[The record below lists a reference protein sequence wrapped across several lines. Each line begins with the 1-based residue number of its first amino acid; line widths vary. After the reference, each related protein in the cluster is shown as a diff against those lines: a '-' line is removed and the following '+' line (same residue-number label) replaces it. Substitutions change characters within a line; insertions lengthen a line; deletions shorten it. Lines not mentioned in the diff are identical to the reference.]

1 MAVRMDRFPPV
12 QLKLT
17 AKLVPTGT
25 VALPSS
31 SLFLGLYF
39 RYQCIYNC
47 PQMFAMRNII
57 VAFFL
62 VVFDILTITPIAAV
76 LVRGVLARS
85 LRHSQKIPSASE
97 DDDHRGSVTT
107 RFVQCQKVT
116 WYIVEF
122 GRVPLAIQHMDS
134 LFQSNSCS
142 RLRWKY
148 MMRIFD
154 SDSRGGKIYMEGQR
168 TAILVGP
175 QLNTVDLAAA

>member
-1 MAVRMDRFPPV
+1 MAVRMDRLPPV

-62 VVFDILTITPIAAV
+62 VVFDILTIIPMAAV
-76 LVRGVLARS
+76 LVRKSWHGVYVTPKKSQAR
-85 LRHSQKIPSASE
+85 LKMMITAVPSQPDSSSAK
-97 DDDHRGSVTT
+97 R
-107 RFVQCQKVT
+107 
-116 WYIVEF
+116 
-122 GRVPLAIQHMDS
+122 
-134 LFQSNSCS
+134 
-142 RLRWKY
+142 
-148 MMRIFD
+148 
-154 SDSRGGKIYMEGQR
+154 
-168 TAILVGP
+168 
-175 QLNTVDLAAA
+175 

>member
-1 MAVRMDRFPPV
+1 MAIRMDRFPSV

-62 VVFDILTITPIAAV
+62 VVFDRTPDIELGGRIKNWTV
-76 LVRGVLARS
+76 MSGLVFS
-85 LRHSQKIPSASE
+85 
-97 DDDHRGSVTT
+97 
-107 RFVQCQKVT
+107 
-116 WYIVEF
+116 
-122 GRVPLAIQHMDS
+122 
-134 LFQSNSCS
+134 
-142 RLRWKY
+142 
-148 MMRIFD
+148 
-154 SDSRGGKIYMEGQR
+154 
-168 TAILVGP
+168 
-175 QLNTVDLAAA
+175 